1 MVNRTQRKC
10 LSRRLDMDFESEY
23 LQGRYV
29 GRGCAMRLGAP
40 TLAKRAFSTL
50 VACFAS
56 IALATIVDLT
66 YAAPIV

>member
-1 MVNRTQRKC
+1 
-10 LSRRLDMDFESEY
+10 MDFESEY